1 LGQIRFGTGT
11 SPAADLVG
19 ADLGSDLGQAHLRR
33 PIWQGL
39 IWDRHISGPIARILR
54 FSTATLHLRRQTVEE
69 NGVTPFHTSN
79 GSERGSLAQYVAVER
94 HPRGVVARITCPV
107 VGQREAPIIISE
119 IADALSANNFPR
131 NSSLVLDFSSVTVL
145 SSMGLGMLIDLRNRC
160 NTMGMRPVI
169 FGANGQLRDLLRMMK
184 IDRMYALMYGREDLY
199 KAVA

>member
-1 LGQIRFGTGT
+1 M
-11 SPAADLVG
+11 
-19 ADLGSDLGQAHLRR
+19 GQAHLRR

-94 HPRGVVARITCPV
+94 HLRGVVARITCPV

>member
-1 LGQIRFGTGT
+1 MTQ
-11 SPAADLVG
+11 
-19 ADLGSDLGQAHLRR
+19 
-33 PIWQGL
+33 
-39 IWDRHISGPIARILR
+39 
-54 FSTATLHLRRQTVEE
+54 LHLCGSSVEK

-79 GSERGSLAQYVAVER
+79 DSDRGSLAQYVAVER
-94 HPRGVVARITCPV
+94 HARGVVARITCPI

-119 IADALSANNFPR
+119 IADALGANNFPR

-184 IDRMYALMYGREDLY
+184 IDRMYALMYGRDDLY